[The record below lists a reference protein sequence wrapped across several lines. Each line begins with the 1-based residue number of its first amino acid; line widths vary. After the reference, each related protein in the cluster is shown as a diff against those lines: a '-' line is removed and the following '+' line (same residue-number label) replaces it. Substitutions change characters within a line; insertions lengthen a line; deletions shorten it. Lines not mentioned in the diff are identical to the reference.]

1 MDRNAVY
8 LTTDSDLQ
16 FKIYIDLPIRN
27 SRGFSVDF
35 PCSSLSFPI
44 PNRWIRSSQGSAQ
57 HTEKYSEDAKQ
68 LESAWAPLGLRKNWE
83 NME

>member
-1 MDRNAVY
+1 M
-8 LTTDSDLQ
+8 Q
-16 FKIYIDLPIRN
+16 FKIYHFYLSEIP
-27 SRGFSVDF
+27 VDF
-35 PCSSLSFPI
+35 SCFSLSFPI

-83 NME
+83 NMG